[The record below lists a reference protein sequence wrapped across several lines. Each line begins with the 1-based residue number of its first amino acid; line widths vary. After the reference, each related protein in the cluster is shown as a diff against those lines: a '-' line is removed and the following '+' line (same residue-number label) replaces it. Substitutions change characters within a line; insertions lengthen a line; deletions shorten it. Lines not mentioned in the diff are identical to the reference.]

1 MMKILVTGG
10 AGFIGS
16 HVADLFIKEGHA
28 VVIVDNLSSGKIE
41 NVNPAATFYKVDI
54 LGPEIGEI
62 IQREQPELISHFAA
76 QISVSYSVKNPIFD
90 MEVNIRGTL
99 NLLENCVRY
108 GVKKFIF
115 ASTGGALYG
124 ELEYIPADEG
134 HPVRPLSPY
143 AIAKF
148 SAEKYLFYYHRV
160 YGLNYIS
167 LRYSNV
173 YGPRQ
178 DPHGEAGVVAIFTQ
192 RMLRGEQPII
202 NGDGEQTRDYIFVSD
217 VARANILAMN
227 SPRNGEYNIATGKE
241 TSVNEIFR
249 VLKEL
254 TQSQVSEVHGKPMKG
269 EPLRSVLSWEKAA
282 RELGFKPAVSL
293 KDGMKETVAFFRAST
308 STARNSSG

>member
-54 LGPEIGEI
+54 LGPEIAEI
-62 IQREQPELISHFAA
+62 VQCEQPEVISHYAA

-90 MEVNIRGTL
+90 MEVNIKGTV

-124 ELEYIPADEG
+124 DLDYLPADEN
-134 HPVRPLSPY
+134 HPIRPLSPY

-148 SAEKYLFYYHRV
+148 SVEKYLFYYSKV
-160 YGLNYIS
+160 YNLNYIS

-192 RMLRGEQPII
+192 RMLRGEQPNI

-217 VARANILAMN
+217 VARANILALK
-227 SPRNGEYNIATGKE
+227 SDKTGEYNIATGKE
-241 TSVNEIFR
+241 TTVNEIFR

-254 TQSQVSEVHGKPMKG
+254 TKSPVPEVHGKAMKG
-269 EPLRSVLSWEKAA
+269 EPRRSVLSWEKAA
-282 RELGFKPAVSL
+282 RDLGFKPDVSL
-293 KDGMKETVAFFRAST
+293 KDGMRETVAFFQSK
-308 STARNSSG
+308 

>member
-1 MMKILVTGG
+1 MKILVTGG

-16 HVADLFIKEGHA
+16 HVVDLFVREGHR
-28 VVIVDNLSSGKIE
+28 VVVVDNLSSGKME
-41 NVNPAATFYKVDI
+41 NVNPDAMFYKVDI
-54 LGPEIGEI
+54 LNPEIEEI
-62 IQREQPELISHFAA
+62 IKNEKPEIISHFAA

-99 NLLENCVRY
+99 NLLENAVRH
-108 GVKKFIF
+108 GVKKCIF

-124 ELEYIPADEG
+124 DLEYLPADEN
-134 HPVRPLSPY
+134 HPIRPFSPY

-148 SAEKYLFYYHRV
+148 AVEKYLFYYSRV

-192 RMLRGEQPII
+192 RLLRGEQPII

-217 VARANILAMN
+217 VARANLHALT
-227 SPRNGEYNIATGKE
+227 SDRTGEYNIATAQE
-241 TSVNEIFR
+241 TTVNEIFR

-254 TQSQVSEVHGKPMKG
+254 TESPVPEVHGKAMKG
-269 EPLRSVLSWEKAA
+269 EPRRSVLSWEKAA
-282 RELGFKPAVSL
+282 RDLGFKPDVSL
-293 KDGMKETVAFFRAST
+293 MDGMRETVAFFQAQEKK
-308 STARNSSG
+308 

>member
-1 MMKILVTGG
+1 MKILVTGG

-16 HVADLFIKEGHA
+16 HVVDLFIQEGHS
-28 VVIVDNLSSGKIE
+28 VVVVDNLSSGKIE
-41 NVNPAATFYKVDI
+41 NVNPVAVFYKADI
-54 LGPEIGEI
+54 LSSDIEEIMKIEK
-62 IQREQPELISHFAA
+62 PDVVSHYAA
-76 QISVSYSVKNPIFD
+76 QISVTYSVKNPLLD
-90 MEVNIRGTL
+90 MEVNIKGTV

-124 ELEYIPADEG
+124 ELEYIPANES

-143 AIAKF
+143 AIAKI

-192 RMLRGEQPII
+192 RMLRGEQPVI
-202 NGDGEQTRDYIFVSD
+202 NGDGEQTRDYIFVRD
-217 VARANILAMN
+217 VARANLLALK
-227 SPRNGEYNIATGKE
+227 SDKTGEYNIATGKE
-241 TSVNEIFR
+241 TTVNEIFR

-254 TQSQVSEVHGKPMKG
+254 TKSLVPEVRGKAMKG
-269 EPLRSVLSWEKAA
+269 EPRRSVLSWEKAA
-282 RELGFKPAVSL
+282 RDLGFKPDVSL
-293 KDGMKETVAFFRAST
+293 KDGMRETVAFFQSQ
-308 STARNSSG
+308 GK